1 MTQRAIIFT
10 ISILFRELIVTSQ
23 MEIGKQKFGPC
34 YSFGRERMESF
45 KPAELI

>member
-1 MTQRAIIFT
+1 MTQRDIIFA
-10 ISILFRELIVTSQ
+10 ISILFRELNVTSQ
-23 MEIGKQKFGPC
+23 LEFERQKFGLC